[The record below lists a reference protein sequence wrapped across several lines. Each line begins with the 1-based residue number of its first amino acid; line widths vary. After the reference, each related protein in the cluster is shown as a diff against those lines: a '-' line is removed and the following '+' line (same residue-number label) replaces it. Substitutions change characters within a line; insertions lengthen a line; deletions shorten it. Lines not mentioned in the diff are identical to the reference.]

1 MFDHFDCVK
10 VELHDGIA
18 YVRMNRPE
26 KRNAMNPRLH
36 DEMEEALTHLEVDP
50 DAKVIVPI
58 GLGGDHLRPWRAAQL
73 RDLRRERGR

>member
-1 MFDHFDCVK
+1 MFDHFECVK

-50 DAKVIVPI
+50 DAKVIV
-58 GLGGDHLRPWRAAQL
+58 DSRRWRQFLRWTGPQ
-73 RDLRRERGR
+73 DVFPGK